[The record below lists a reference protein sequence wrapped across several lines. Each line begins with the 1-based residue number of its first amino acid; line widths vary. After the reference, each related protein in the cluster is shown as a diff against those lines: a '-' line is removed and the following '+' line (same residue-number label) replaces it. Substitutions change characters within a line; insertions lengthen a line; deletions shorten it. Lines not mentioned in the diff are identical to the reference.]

1 MIRMLWDSFLHVS
14 NREAEKC
21 DINEVEDKM
30 NTEEL
35 IESACSLFWEPYDD

>member
-21 DINEVEDKM
+21 DINEVEDK
-30 NTEEL
+30 NEHRRIDRIGLLPLRGTV
-35 IESACSLFWEPYDD
+35 